1 MYMYALHIISHS
13 HVHAERAMVVCVC
26 VCVPSVTMFQTLWLQ
41 EVYPW
46 IHCNCKPRCNF
57 HTEYYLEYVSVKSAR
72 QKRRHHLTVRHLL
85 QVYTC
90 MLCKNIRMFVCL
102 ILRPYNVTFRHCSG
116 RRIQEANLEK
126 ASWESEP

>member
-46 IHCNCKPRCNF
+46 IHCNC
-57 HTEYYLEYVSVKSAR
+57 
-72 QKRRHHLTVRHLL
+72 
-85 QVYTC
+85 
-90 MLCKNIRMFVCL
+90 I
-102 ILRPYNVTFRHCSG
+102 
-116 RRIQEANLEK
+116 
-126 ASWESEP
+126 